1 MSNLDVAKSVI
12 ALACRFGADDFCV
25 CAGSRNAPL
34 LAVLAE
40 ARGVRLFSFVDE
52 RSAAFF
58 ALGRAKLRRRPVAVI
73 TTSGTAVAEL
83 LPATIEAH
91 YAGVPLLLI
100 TADRPRRFR
109 NTGAPQAIEQEG
121 IFNAYVEQCVD
132 IDVSSNEAA
141 SPSWSGRRPL
151 HINVAFDEPLIDGPI
166 PSVLFEA
173 AEPVQSL
180 VPPPSRRP
188 IDEALRGFARPL
200 VIIGGLQSA
209 ARPAVRRF
217 ALRLGAPV
225 YAEPL
230 SGLREDAALEP
241 LVLRS
246 GERILERA
254 AFDGVL
260 RIGEVPALR
269 FWRDL
274 EERHRALP
282 VVSVSEL
289 PFAGLSRGVVVQ
301 GEVSAILDGVHID
314 ATSPN
319 PQTMRRDREMAL
331 RVEGLYDREPHSE
344 PALVRALS
352 RHIPARSRIFLGNSL
367 PIREWDLVATR
378 QPQEW
383 ILDANRGANGIDGEL
398 STFLGQC
405 DRSSPNWALV
415 GDLTTIYDLGAPW
428 IVGQLEAD
436 LRFVIVILNNG
447 GGRIFSRVASLRAI
461 DPRAREALIENEH
474 SIHFRNWAAM
484 WGLEYAATDGA
495 DSLPSFERG
504 VLEVMVDQDATR
516 RFWTAYDRLW
526 DAS

>member
-1 MSNLDVAKSVI
+1 MSNLDAAKSVI
-12 ALACRFGADDFCV
+12 ALACRFGAEDFCV

-40 ARGVRLFSFVDE
+40 AKGLRLFSFVDE

-58 ALGRAKLRRRPVAVI
+58 ALGRAKLRRRPVAII

-83 LPATIEAH
+83 LPAVIEAH

-109 NTGAPQAIEQEG
+109 HSGAPQAIEQAG
-121 IFNAYVEQCVD
+121 IFTTFVEQCVD
-132 IDVSSNEAA
+132 IDAA
-141 SPSWSGRRPL
+141 SNDAASTSWSGRRPL

-166 PSVLFEA
+166 PSALFRA
-173 AEPVQSL
+173 AEPVRST
-180 VPPPSRRP
+180 VPAPSRRP
-188 IDEALRGFARPL
+188 IEQAVRGFARPL
-200 VIIGGLQSA
+200 VIIGGLGPA

-217 ALRLGAPV
+217 ALRLGVPV

-230 SGLREDAALEP
+230 SGLREDPALEP

-246 GERILERA
+246 GERILQRA
-254 AFDGVL
+254 GFDGVL
-260 RIGEVPALR
+260 RIGEVPVLR

-282 VVSVSEL
+282 VVSVSES
-289 PFAGLSRGVVVQ
+289 PFAGLSRGVLVQ
-301 GEVSAILDGVHID
+301 GEVSTILDGVEID
-314 ATSPN
+314 APSPD
-319 PQTMRRDREMAL
+319 QETMRRDREMAL
-331 RVEGLYDREPHSE
+331 RVEELCEREPQSE

-367 PIREWDLVATR
+367 PIREWDLGAVR
-378 QPQEW
+378 GPQQW

-405 DRSSPNWALV
+405 DRLSPNWAIL
-415 GDLTTIYDLGAPW
+415 GDLTTLYDLGAPW
-428 IVGQLEAD
+428 IIEQLEAD

-447 GGRIFSRVASLRAI
+447 GGRIFSRVASLGAI
-461 DPRAREALIENEH
+461 DARARASLIENEH
-474 SIHFRNWAAM
+474 SIRFGHWAAM
-484 WGLEYAATDGA
+484 WGLQYAATDRLA
-495 DSLPSFERG
+495 SLPSIERG
-504 VLEVMVDQDATR
+504 VLEVVVDRDATR

-526 DAS
+526 DES

>member
-1 MSNLDVAKSVI
+1 MSNLDAAQSVI
-12 ALACRFGADDFCV
+12 ALACRFGAYDFCV
-25 CAGSRNAPL
+25 CAGARNAPL

-40 ARGVRLFSFVDE
+40 AKGVRLFSFVDE

-58 ALGRAKLRRRPVAVI
+58 ALGRAKLRKRPVAII

-109 NTGAPQAIEQEG
+109 NTGAPQAIEQVG
-121 IFNAYVEQCVD
+121 IFTTYVEQCVD
-132 IDVSSNEAA
+132 IDAASNESA

-166 PSVLFEA
+166 PTALFQV
-173 AEPVQSL
+173 AEPVQSR

-200 VIIGGLQSA
+200 VIIGGLLPA
-209 ARPAVRRF
+209 ARSAVRRF

-254 AFDGVL
+254 GFDGVL
-260 RIGEVPALR
+260 RIGQVPALR

-274 EERHRALP
+274 EERHSALP

-289 PFAGLSRGVVVQ
+289 PFGGLSRGVLVQ
-301 GEVSAILDGVHID
+301 GEISTVLDGVHID
-314 ATSPN
+314 APSPN
-319 PQTMRRDREMAL
+319 HETMRRDRAMAL
-331 RVEGLYDREPHSE
+331 RIRELCDREPHSE
-344 PALVRALS
+344 PALVQALS
-352 RHIPARSRIFLGNSL
+352 RHVPAQSRIFLGNSL
-367 PIREWDLVATR
+367 PIREWDLVAAR
-378 QPQEW
+378 EPQEW
-383 ILDANRGANGIDGEL
+383 ILEANRGANGIDGEL

-405 DRSSPNWALV
+405 DRSSPNWAIV
-415 GDLTTIYDLGAPW
+415 GDLTTLCDLGAPW
-428 IVGQLEAD
+428 IVGQMETD
-436 LRFVIVILNNG
+436 LQFVIVILNNG

-461 DPRAREALIENEH
+461 DPRARATLIENEH
-474 SIHFRNWAAM
+474 AIRFGDWATM
-484 WGLEYAATDGA
+484 WGLQYAVTDRL
-495 DSLPSFERG
+495 DSLPSIERG
-504 VLEVMVDQDATR
+504 VLEVVVDRDATR

-526 DAS
+526 DES